1 MNEEALVA
9 MYEMA
14 ANDGYTGSLE
24 AFSDLLKTNEEA
36 VDHFYEMFKGDG
48 YTDSVDDFKLL
59 MGAVEQQK
67 EGEEIGPIEI
77 TTQEALQKFLREAP
91 GLISDEDARGISAG
105 IEAQRRF
112 EEEKKIA
119 EDLAEEKQELLDDV
133 QGAKSSYNSVVN
145 MLKDI
150 GQMDNRALM
159 LYGMIT
165 GDRQLVGQQS
175 LIMERENKGEDS
187 FLGPR
192 RATYDAEDLKGIFDD
207 GFQMDDMEILFGTA
221 VNALTGFG
229 TSFVSSVM
237 GRALGSALG
246 GVAGFSVAGPGGVLP
261 GAAAGGT
268 IGAPMGLAAD
278 MISREVINANKI
290 LARKNGITLEE
301 HIDRGELEWVIPS
314 TVGAVQGVIEKFQL
328 GKLLGKTGSK
338 TIGQYVSKF
347 LNRGFTSGVQEVG
360 QGIGS
365 VINET
370 IAAQGGQKNI
380 STDTPEQLYN
390 VFSNPETLKRLDNDF
405 VNGVLGMATG
415 RGLIDG
421 SRAIMD
427 PQKVRDLFKNSF
439 KKNPEDGG
447 FDPNNPFN
455 IFYLAKSDAEYEKQS
470 DLVTKL
476 LDIGGEKAKGNL
488 STEQV
493 KALDVAQE
501 SVKEELEIIRQKVYR
516 RMNKMTEDE
525 INFLIPNQKERSDL
539 NNALTVLE
547 NSDISEKLKSTQIEI
562 IQNKLNQLAIQKA
575 KLLSAVDKRP
585 DQSFSETFSI
595 DGRQVTKE
603 EFDAY
608 TEQQKALGGGE
619 FTLQFGED
627 KGIVV
632 NTEGETIGD
641 FVFTPAEGPED
652 NTVNRVLKQLGLTP
666 NQNDFLLNELDVE
679 LKTKGKSVK
688 NLVDFGEQIIV
699 QTKRQKPSSNIIS
712 INSGSLS
719 LDPYTE
725 DVYKALVKK
734 NFADKIVIPNSKG
747 DYYYKVKPIEEID
760 NIIQEQNKKK
770 TLTPE
775 QKEINN
781 TRGLLGKG
789 PKFSVETDFNAE
801 ADINMNQVVEEM
813 NNMAGETMLPSV
825 PGQLTTNNK
834 IDADNILS
842 RFPNAKILSTNK
854 KFAGIPGVFGVSD
867 QLTTGSIK
875 NEITGNKLFFQGGIN
890 FNNLSEFSKY
900 AWAGANEKD
909 ALELKER
916 AISVYQNNKQLFDRL
931 WQQKKLPNGHIPY
944 YIIKMGSEAIYSNE
958 ALYRTA
964 LDNISKI
971 PERNKKAAYKAL
983 LNDPVVQSN
992 DVYKDYVTK
1001 QKTLQNVLKNITELK
1016 LSQRPK
1022 LGKRIIYGTFNNT
1035 SPGPPNKTKQ
1045 GAVKLLEGRPEAER
1059 AFINSASLN
1068 NQITDP
1074 ALEGIPGDHLIG
1086 VMGIDV
1092 LNPSVDKI
1100 NHKNYP
1106 FAIKGQVLGILEKPI
1121 HAAEVFPEM
1130 YANILLKQ
1138 KKNKSGKLTTP
1149 KAAASQA
1156 VFPLGSVKNK
1166 TYIGAKMSSKMDNMK
1181 KLMGLLK
1188 ITFPDVDLVDNAAD
1202 FEAAL
1207 NQPDVKSY
1215 IKKGDVIY
1223 GFVQGKKIF
1232 VNPKYADSKVV
1243 LHEYG
1248 HVWLDFLKQNNP
1260 ELLQVGYNLLEGSLD
1275 LEKYKLMHG
1284 DTELAREELMVD
1296 LISSKGERIG
1306 DAATKS
1312 TFKNWLVGFWNYI
1325 KRLFKSFFNMTPDE
1339 IQNMTLDDFINGAL
1353 SSMLSGQ
1360 RIRTQGLKD
1369 IKFSKKTPANEI
1381 EVLLDKGA
1389 TELQIRNYIKDEY
1402 GLSDQETNNL
1412 FESIS
1417 GDYLK
1422 RKRKEEGIFSFDNKG
1437 NNKFT
1442 RALYALKNVFDK
1454 NVYRRLFLQRRFNP
1468 KSYQILAEQRRG
1480 AIELQLKETI
1490 NTVMKFNKLVGK
1502 NEDLILEADEVL
1514 RGRTSSV
1521 INENSNTDL
1530 FTLIKRMR
1538 TQVDLLTQS
1547 LIDEGAVT
1555 NQHSIET
1562 LQLNFGKYLT
1572 RSYKL
1577 FDADGFNPEANIIDA
1592 AKNFIRQ
1599 DSRIQEIAQK
1609 VAEQYGRDYYDE
1621 LETQVENQINFI
1633 LGKAI
1638 GENFYGVSRSGRKD
1652 LNILKKRGAIPKPIR
1667 DLMGEYTD
1675 PGVNYGR
1682 TIIRMTNLLEQHR
1695 FLTRLRK
1702 AGMGVFFFEEN
1713 DTQRKNAGATVQIQ
1727 GGESMSPLA
1736 GLYADPLIAREFN
1749 EGNFDIQQKI
1759 KEAIKDSKLAS
1770 VPTIKQAQ
1778 ALADKVGFNLSN
1790 YYSLVSLVKEAKTT
1804 LSPAT
1809 HAKNVIGNVFFM
1821 FLHGYSD
1828 VNAYVEALKANSA
1841 DLKQQLAVGVGVSD
1855 DAAVPDI
1862 IRKLIKLGVLNT
1874 EVQTSEVDKLA
1885 DRMEKDEDFIPS
1897 LLNRRQTNFLNKIKK
1912 EITSSDGAVRESARK
1927 TYQAED
1933 NYFKIVSF
1941 LIESKRYSQA
1951 IYKKP
1956 YEQLSLS
1963 ERNEID
1969 LKASEVVK
1977 NILPNYNRIGQ
1988 INDIFRVIPLF
1999 GTFISFQLEAHRT
2012 LYNAQAIG
2020 LQDMRSEIPGV
2031 KKLGARRFFNF
2042 LKGIF
2047 GIYGLHFLLGTSGL
2061 AALGLLPD
2069 DDDEEKGESQDE
2081 NDKYYD
2087 LIFPHFAKNGSIYL
2101 IKLEDGKLHYIN
2113 LSASNPFGQAE
2124 KAINAIFNGRT
2135 YEQSLTEFT
2144 SELMSPFTDPDIT
2157 FDAFR
2162 QVLNQEN
2169 IYDRPLIRE
2178 DQYGQTIFGDTIQPG
2193 TAKKMIDRVSPLFK
2207 ALEPGFVT
2215 STMKVWETD
2224 DKLNEVTG
2232 QLTGYKVRKVDL
2244 KKVLRTRAIIF
2255 QREIQGKGSLV
2266 GKIKDY
2272 HSGKISLEEYS
2283 APIKNTRRLRKKV
2296 YDQVARLY
2304 KAGIKYGMSP
2314 NEVFSILNDAGI
2326 GKSYLIQIEQ
2336 FGEVR
2341 NFPTP
2346 RGTPFIEGD

>member
-1 MNEEALVA
+1 MNEEALLDL
-9 MYEMA
+9 YEMA

-24 AFSDLLKTNEEA
+24 AFSNLIKTNDEA
-36 VDHFYEMFKGDG
+36 VNDLFEMAQGDG
-48 YTDSVDDFKLL
+48 YTDSIDDFKTLI
-59 MGAVEQQK
+59 GAVEQQK
-67 EGEEIGPIEI
+67 EEEKVGPIEI

-91 GLISDEDARGISAG
+91 DLLSDEEARGISAG

-112 EEEKKIA
+112 EEEKKLA
-119 EDLAEEKQELLDDV
+119 EDYAEGKKDLQEEA
-133 QGAKSSYNSVVN
+133 QGIKSSINSFKN
-145 MLKDI
+145 MIKDI
-150 GQMDNRALM
+150 AQMDNRARM
-159 LYGMIT
+159 FFAMMEGDSQEVGMEA
-165 GDRQLVGQQS
+165 LK
-175 LIMERENKGEDS
+175 MERENREDPY
-187 FLGPR
+187 LPTYGP
-192 RATYDAEDLKGIFDD
+192 EDLEGRLGDGLQLDD
-207 GFQMDDMEILFGTA
+207 IEVFLGTA

-229 TSFVSSVM
+229 TSFVSGAAGGALGMVTGGAM
-237 GRALGSALG
+237 GTPGGLPGIIAGAAGGRALGSTLG
-246 GVAGFSVAGPGGVLP
+246 L
-261 GAAAGGT
+261 T
-268 IGAPMGLAAD
+268 LD
-278 MISREVINANKI
+278 MMTREMINANKI
-290 LARKNGITLEE
+290 LARQKGITIEE
-301 HIDRGELEWVIPS
+301 LVRRGEAEWFIP
-314 TVGAVQGVIEKFQL
+314 TTIGAIQGQIEKYQL
-328 GKLLGKTGSK
+328 FNVLGKTGAK
-338 TIGQYVSKF
+338 TLSEYASKF
-347 LNRGFTSGVQEVG
+347 FGRAFTSGAQELG
-360 QGIGS
+360 QGVGS
-365 VINET
+365 IINET
-370 IAAQGGQKNI
+370 IAAQGGRKNI
-380 STDTPEQLYN
+380 SLDTPGKLAE
-390 VFSNPETLKRLDNDF
+390 VFANPETFKRLDNDF
-405 VNGVLGMATG
+405 INGVLGTATG
-415 RGLIDG
+415 RALRDG
-421 SRAIMD
+421 SRALMD
-427 PQKVRDLFKNSF
+427 PQKVRDLFRNTF
-439 KKNPEDGG
+439 KDSPEDGS

-470 DLVTKL
+470 DLLTKL
-476 LDIGGEKAKGNL
+476 LDIGNEKAKGNV
-488 STEQV
+488 SNEQV

-539 NNALTVLE
+539 NNALTVLQ
-547 NSDISEKLKSTQIEI
+547 NSDISEKLKSTQLET

-627 KGIVV
+627 KGVVV

-666 NQNDFLLNELDVE
+666 NQDDFLLNELDVE

-734 NFADKIVIPNSKG
+734 NFADKIVIPNSDG

-801 ADINMNQVVEEM
+801 ADINMDQVVEEM

-1035 SPGPPNKTKQ
+1035 NPGPPNKTKQ
-1045 GAVKLLEGRPEAER
+1045 GAVKLLEGRPDAER

-1092 LNPSVDKI
+1092 LSPSVDKI

-1260 ELLQVGYNLLEGSLD
+1260 ELLQIGYNLLEGSLD

-1353 SSMLSGQ
+1353 SSMLSGK

-1369 IKFSKKTPANEI
+1369 IKFSKKTAINEI
-1381 EVLLDKGA
+1381 EILLDKGA
-1389 TELQIRNYIKDEY
+1389 TEAQIRNYIRDEY
-1402 GLSDQETNNL
+1402 GYSEANINNI
-1412 FESIS
+1412 FEAVS
-1417 GDYLK
+1417 GDYLR
-1422 RKRKEEGIFSFDNKG
+1422 RKRKAEGIFFYEKGRDKFSNQLIKLQKFFDAK
-1437 NNKFT
+1437 
-1442 RALYALKNVFDK
+1442 
-1454 NVYRRLFLQRRFNP
+1454 VYRSWFSQKGFNP
-1468 KSYQILAEQRRG
+1468 KSFQTFSEYRRG
-1480 AIELQLKETI
+1480 AMEDQVKETI
-1490 NTVMKFNKLVGK
+1490 KNVKKLNKLLGK
-1502 NEDLILEADEVL
+1502 NEELRLQADEVI
-1514 RGRTSSV
+1514 RGRESDL
-1521 INENSNTDL
+1521 INRNQNKDL
-1530 FTLIKRMR
+1530 FTLLKRFR
-1538 TQVDLLTQS
+1538 QQIDLLTQS
-1547 LIDEGAVT
+1547 LIEEGVV
-1555 NQHSIET
+1555 SDRLRVET
-1562 LQLNFGKYLT
+1562 LYKNLGSYLT
-1572 RSYKL
+1572 RSYRL
-1577 FDADGFNPEANIIDA
+1577 FDEPGFTPGTVAVEKARNFLRGLSTIQKKAQEA
-1592 AKNFIRQ
+1592 
-1599 DSRIQEIAQK
+1599 
-1609 VAEQYGRDYYDE
+1609 AEVYGREYDDE
-1621 LETQVENQINFI
+1621 LETQIENEINRI
-1633 LGKAI
+1633 LGKAKA
-1638 GENFYGVSRSGRKD
+1638 ESMFPGVSRSGRKD

-1667 DLMGEYTD
+1667 ELMGEYVD

-1682 TIIRMTNLLEQHR
+1682 TIVRMTALLEQHK

-1702 AGMGVFFFEEN
+1702 AGMNVFFFEEN
-1713 DTQRKNAGATVQIQ
+1713 DTQRKAAGATEKII
-1727 GGESMSPLA
+1727 GGENMTPLA
-1736 GLYADPLIAREFN
+1736 GLYADPLIAKEFN
-1749 EGNFDIQQKI
+1749 SKSLDITTTVRNAFKI
-1759 KEAIKDSKLAS
+1759 ILSSDQGGQEQSINL
-1770 VPTIKQAQ
+1770 AQ
-1778 ALADKVGFNLSN
+1778 AYYNAVG
-1790 YYSLVSLVKEAKTT
+1790 LVKEAKTT
-1804 LSPAT
+1804 LSPPT
-1809 HAKNVIGNVFFM
+1809 HGKNVIGNVFYM
-1821 FLHGYSD
+1821 LLHGYSD
-1828 VNAYVEALKANSA
+1828 PKAYIEALKANSL
-1841 DLKQQLAVGVGVSD
+1841 DLKQQLNIGDSET
-1855 DAAVPDI
+1855 DATPEI
-1862 IRKLIKLGVLNT
+1862 IRKLTKLGVLNT
-1874 EVQTSEVDKLA
+1874 EVQTAELNVLA
-1885 DRMEKDEDFIPS
+1885 DRMDKDEEFIPS
-1897 LLNRRQTNFLNKIKK
+1897 LLTNRQKNFLNKIKG
-1912 EITSSDGAVRESARK
+1912 EVMADGTVRKSARA

-1933 NYFKIVSF
+1933 NYFKIISF
-1941 LIESKRYSQA
+1941 LMESKRYSKA
-1951 IYKKP
+1951 LYKKP
-1956 YEQLSLS
+1956 YEQLSSS
-1963 ERNEID
+1963 ERNQVDMTSAEI
-1969 LKASEVVK
+1969 VK
-1977 NILPNYNRIGQ
+1977 NILPNYNRIGRV
-1988 INDIFRVIPLF
+1988 NDLMRVVPIF

-2012 LYNAQAIG
+2012 LYNAQAVAI
-2020 LQDMRSEIPGV
+2020 QEMKDSNPEI
-2031 KKLGARRFFNF
+2031 KKIGARRFFNF
-2042 LKGIF
+2042 IKGAA
-2047 GIYGLHFLLGTSGL
+2047 GVYGLHYLLGKSML
-2061 AALGLLPD
+2061 LSLGLLVG
-2069 DDDEEKGESQDE
+2069 DDDEEEEEAEEK
-2081 NDKYYD
+2081 NDTYYD
-2087 LIFPHFAKNGSIYL
+2087 LLLPPWDKNGSIVPTK
-2101 IKLEDGKLHYIN
+2101 IENGKLYYVN
-2113 LSASNPFGQAE
+2113 LSASNPFGQTERALNGFF
-2124 KAINAIFNGRT
+2124 KGRT

-2144 SELMSPFTDPDIT
+2144 TELISPFVNEDIL
-2157 FDAFR
+2157 FNAVS
-2162 QVLNQEN
+2162 QVIKQEN
-2169 IYDRPLIRE
+2169 DYNRPLIRE
-2178 DQYGQTIFGDTIQPG
+2178 DQYGETIFGDTIQPG
-2193 TAKKMIDRVSPLFK
+2193 SARKMFDRVAPILK
-2207 ALEPGFVT
+2207 ALEPGLNR
-2215 STMKVWETD
+2215 STLKIWKSN
-2224 DKLNEVTG
+2224 DKLNETIG
-2232 QLTGYKVRKVDL
+2232 QFTGYKVREVDL
-2244 KKVLRTRAIIF
+2244 KKAINSRAYQL
-2255 QREIQGKGSLV
+2255 QREIQGKGSLT
-2266 GKIKDY
+2266 GKLNDY
-2272 HSGKISLEEYS
+2272 YDGKISYEEYA
-2283 APIKNTRRLRKKV
+2283 APIKNTRRLRLKIYK
-2296 YDQVARLY
+2296 DVARLY
-2304 KAGIKYGMSP
+2304 KAGVKYGLDP
-2314 NEVFSILNDAGI
+2314 SIVYATMNDAGI
-2326 GKSYLIQIEQ
+2326 GYYYLDQIEDY
-2336 FGEVR
+2336 GEVR
-2341 NFPTP
+2341 EFATP
-2346 RGTPFIEGD
+2346 RGAPEID